1 MARLLTQ
8 SYRTRAV
15 RVDRMSESIQWSL
28 PLLGGGVGTG
38 KGQGWGAENLANMG
52 ILEVQRNAS
61 ENEIGM
67 NLESV

>member
-1 MARLLTQ
+1 ML
-8 SYRTRAV
+8 
-15 RVDRMSESIQWSL
+15 ESIQWSL

-38 KGQGWGAENLANMG
+38 KGQGWGAENLANKG

-67 NLESV
+67 NLESA